1 MTVLYWL
8 AIPVVVTL
16 VAMVWIARRGRIATP
31 EQQQQG
37 IAELERMREALS
49 KPLPKRPH
57 E

>member
-8 AIPVVVTL
+8 AIPVVVT
-16 VAMVWIARRGRIATP
+16 VIAMIWIARGARIATP

-37 IAELERMREALS
+37 IAELERMREALA
-49 KPLPKRPH
+49 KPLPKHPT